1 MRRKDYTLSLPPF
14 IYFPPSSHLVFYR
27 LYCVISNVFSQS
39 EVVYATTQDFSHV
52 QPSRRHQA
60 HSNAITLFTP
70 GSRDIQ
76 SPSTT
81 SQSTNP
87 SHTFISPPLTP
98 SPPPDPHAPL
108 PTPFHHPLH
117 LPQPRTMPPLHPHNP
132 QPPDPHP
139 PLPTL
144 LPHILHHPLLHRD
157 GDRVVFCTDH
167 AGTRHAAFVPE
178 HGCCLR
184 GEDRAALGL

>member
-87 SHTFISPPLTP
+87 SHPFISPPLP
-98 SPPPDPHAPL
+98 SPHPDPAGGGG
-108 PTPFHHPLH
+108 
-117 LPQPRTMPPLHPHNP
+117 RAKKGGGVAHPHH
-132 QPPDPHP
+132 DKK
-139 PLPTL
+139 
-144 LPHILHHPLLHRD
+144 RCD
-157 GDRVVFCTDH
+157 KE
-167 AGTRHAAFVPE
+167 RHTSI
-178 HGCCLR
+178 
-184 GEDRAALGL
+184 